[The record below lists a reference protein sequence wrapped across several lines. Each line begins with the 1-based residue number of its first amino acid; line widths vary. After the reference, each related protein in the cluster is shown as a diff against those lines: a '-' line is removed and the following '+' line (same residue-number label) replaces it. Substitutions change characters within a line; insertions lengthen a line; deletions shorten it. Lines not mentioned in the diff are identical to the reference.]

1 MSPHFG
7 LIDQTLPVAEKA
19 LLRAQLHWRCGM
31 RRLQEKKISA
41 GIVTL
46 YDALLSAMRYHILAD
61 ENLDKNELLTEQL
74 ENERY
79 VFNLLRKKGI
89 IDHAL
94 DLNEIEALVDKA
106 LMEEDIVSGE
116 KKFIRAIEQFLVKMK
131 VLPFAE
137 TKLPPEDPD
146 TF

>member
-1 MSPHFG
+1 
-7 LIDQTLPVAEKA
+7 
-19 LLRAQLHWRCGM
+19 
-31 RRLQEKKISA
+31 
-41 GIVTL
+41 
-46 YDALLSAMRYHILAD
+46 
-61 ENLDKNELLTEQL
+61 
-74 ENERY
+74 
-79 VFNLLRKKGI
+79 LRKKGI